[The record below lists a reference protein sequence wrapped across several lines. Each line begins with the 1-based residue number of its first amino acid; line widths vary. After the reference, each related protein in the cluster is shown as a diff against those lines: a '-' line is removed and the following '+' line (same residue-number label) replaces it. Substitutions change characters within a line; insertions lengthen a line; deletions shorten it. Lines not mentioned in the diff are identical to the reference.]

1 MKELVKMGIKGV
13 IWLFSAVLFGFPLIV
28 FSVVD
33 WILDKFAGESHETEM
48 RLNYWKPFERHG

>member
-33 WILDKFAGESHETEM
+33 WILDKLDGESHNTEL
-48 RLNYWKPFERHG
+48 RLNYWKPFERHA